1 MHKFLSC
8 HISEYKS
15 DSAMIQAA
23 VDQAALTGE
32 TVTIPRMNPRT
43 GEPVWVFE
51 EAVKLYSGSVI
62 CLDNC
67 IIRGGAELFDNLFKN
82 SNARTEF
89 ALTEEGQQKDICIY
103 GLGNAVL
110 DGGVPIPFS
119 EKTWKPGDPFIFSV
133 SPIHFHNVTGFSIK
147 NIKIT
152 NQRYWGIV
160 CHFCTDG
167 VIQGIRFDTEGRS
180 INQDGIDLRI
190 GCKDILIED
199 ISGTVGDDMVALTA
213 LYGGERS
220 LAVEGMSI
228 DICNVIIRNIR
239 GKALDYKGFI
249 RVLNHGGA
257 RIHEVL
263 IEDIMDISDASVPAH
278 RFGSAV
284 RIGENAYFINGEQAQ
299 PGDTYN
305 ITVRNVVTAARTGVY
320 ISCTLYDSLIDNIR
334 MRDQGGTAVYFQKGV
349 MKNISVSNINYAH
362 NCIHPDTDANQAENY
377 YNTKKAAPD
386 IPVEARRVC
395 AVYAKEAD
403 LEDILIETLHVR
415 GNLTAVFG
423 GSGIGALQYRDL
435 KVKGDI
441 PLGAMEQVE
450 VCRR

>member
-1 MHKFLSC
+1 MKNFLQQN
-8 HISEYKS
+8 HDTFTS
-15 DSAMIQAA
+15 DSAMVQAA

-32 TVTIPRMNPRT
+32 TVIIPRMNPRT
-43 GEPVWVFE
+43 GKPVWIFE

-67 IIRGGAELFDNLFKN
+67 MIKCGANLFDNLFKN
-82 SNARTEF
+82 SNARTEE
-89 ALTEEGQQKDICIY
+89 ALRPEGMQKDICIY

-110 DGGVPIPFS
+110 DGGEPIDFS
-119 EKTWKPGDPFIFSV
+119 EKTRKPGDPFVFSV

-160 CHFCTDG
+160 CHYCTDG
-167 VIQGIRFDTEGRS
+167 VIQGIQFDTQGRS

-213 LYGGERS
+213 LYSGEKV
-220 LAVEGMSI
+220 LAVNGMSG

-239 GKALDYKGFI
+239 GKAFDYKGFI

-263 IEDIMDISDASVPAH
+263 IEDIMDISDASVPAY

-284 RIGENAYFINGEQAQ
+284 RIGENAYYGSGEPAQ

-334 MRDQGGTAVYFQKGV
+334 MRNQGGTAVYFQKGI
-349 MKNISVSNINYAH
+349 MKNISVSNIHYAH
-362 NCIHPDTDANQAENY
+362 NCLHPDTDANQVENE

-386 IPVEARRVC
+386 IPVEERQVC
-395 AVYAKEAD
+395 AVYSNGAD
-403 LEDILIETLHVR
+403 LEDILIEKLLVR

-423 GSGIGALQYRDL
+423 GSGTGALQYRDL
-435 KVKGDI
+435 IVKGDI
-441 PLGAMEQVE
+441 LLGAIEQVE
-450 VCRR
+450 VCRG

>member
-1 MHKFLSC
+1 
-8 HISEYKS
+8 
-15 DSAMIQAA
+15 
-23 VDQAALTGE
+23 
-32 TVTIPRMNPRT
+32 
-43 GEPVWVFE
+43 
-51 EAVKLYSGSVI
+51 
-62 CLDNC
+62 
-67 IIRGGAELFDNLFKN
+67 
-82 SNARTEF
+82 
-89 ALTEEGQQKDICIY
+89 
-103 GLGNAVL
+103 
-110 DGGVPIPFS
+110 
-119 EKTWKPGDPFIFSV
+119 
-133 SPIHFHNVTGFSIK
+133 
-147 NIKIT
+147 
-152 NQRYWGIV
+152 
-160 CHFCTDG
+160 
-167 VIQGIRFDTEGRS
+167 
-180 INQDGIDLRI
+180 
-190 GCKDILIED
+190 
-199 ISGTVGDDMVALTA
+199 
-213 LYGGERS
+213 
-220 LAVEGMSI
+220 VEGMSI

-334 MRDQGGTAVYFQKGV
+334 MRDQGGTAVYFQKGI
-349 MKNISVSNINYAH
+349 MKDITVSNISYAY
-362 NCIHPDTDANQAENY
+362 NCMHTDTDANQVENH

-386 IPVEARRVC
+386 IPVEERQVC

-403 LEDILIETLHVR
+403 LEDILIEKLHVR

-435 KVKGDI
+435 TVKGDI